1 VKECQLPVTAPLRAT
16 RSRRRKLSTSAI
28 VIIVLAVL
36 VSLAWSYFMPA
47 VPESDAAADGSASDS
62 FEALDALPV
71 KGKSPLTSYD
81 REAKFGTAWTD
92 VDDNGCDTRNDI
104 LQRDLTSI
112 VTEGDCK
119 VMTGVLVSPYTR
131 ETISFVRGN
140 DTSAEVQ
147 IDHIVAL
154 ANAWQTGASKLSQ
167 DERVALANDPL
178 NLFAVDGRSN
188 SQKGAGDAAT
198 WLPASRTFRCVY
210 VEHQIAVKEKYE
222 LWVTPAEHDA
232 IERILEGCAQ

>member
-1 VKECQLPVTAPLRAT
+1 VKVCPLPVTTPLRST

-28 VIIVLAVL
+28 VVIVIAVL

-47 VPESDAAADGSASDS
+47 VPESDAAADGSVSES
-62 FEALDALPV
+62 LEELDALPV

-104 LQRDLTSI
+104 LQRDLSSI
-112 VTEGDCK
+112 VTEGTCK

-131 ETISFVRGN
+131 ETISFKRGN

-147 IDHIVAL
+147 IDHVVAL
-154 ANAWQTGASKLSQ
+154 ANAWQTGAAQLSQ

-198 WLPASRTFRCVY
+198 WLPASKPFRCIY
-210 VEHQIAVKEKYE
+210 VEHQVAVKEKYE

-232 IERILEGCAQ
+232 IERVLEGCA